1 MKIIVGFVNNDSAV
15 IKLRPNF
22 GIADIMEA
30 IRTNSSV
37 NLNFMSINGVII
49 NLDKVTYI
57 REYNEIARPLFTIK
71 EEEENENE

>member
-1 MKIIVGFVNNDSAV
+1 MKIIVGFTTGDSTV
-15 IKLRPNF
+15 IELKPDF
-22 GIADIMEA
+22 GIADVMKA
-30 IRTNSSV
+30 LRTNRSV

-57 REYNEIARPLFTIK
+57 REYNEFARPLFTIK